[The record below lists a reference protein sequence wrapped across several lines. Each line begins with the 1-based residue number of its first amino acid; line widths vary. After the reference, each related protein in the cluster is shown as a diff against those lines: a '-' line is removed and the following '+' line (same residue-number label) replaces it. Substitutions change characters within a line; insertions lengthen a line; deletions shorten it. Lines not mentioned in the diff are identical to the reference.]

1 MVGLWSSS
9 GLEEHTGADKH
20 AGGDAGDD
28 GDAGGDAGDDGDD
41 GDNDVHP
48 RLHQTGIN
56 FSSSHHPIKLMQQE
70 SLLSYHLRFGICCVL

>member
-20 AGGDAGDD
+20 AGGDGGYD
-28 GDAGGDAGDDGDD
+28 GDEGGVAGDAGDG

-48 RLHQTGIN
+48 RLQKTGIN

-70 SLLSYHLRFGICCVL
+70 SLLSYHLPFCICCV